1 MITILMV
8 LQLSFGNVTIDV
20 GEMYGFKTVAECQ
33 ELVPEIQK
41 IYDASDAYCAVGDIL
56 SPMEKS

>member
-1 MITILMV
+1 MV
-8 LQLSFGNVTIDV
+8 LQLSFGSVTIDV

-56 SPMEKS
+56 SPREKS

>member
-1 MITILMV
+1 MITVLMV
-8 LQLSFGNVTIDV
+8 LQLSFGSVTIDV
-20 GEMYGFKTVAECQ
+20 GEMYGLKTIEECR

-56 SPMEKS
+56 YPVEKI